1 MTTVVAVLA
10 CALCASACLSVSWF
24 RWHREAE
31 DDEPR
36 DTVGAVLS
44 GIPGIVFCVTAIQLI
59 IR

>member
-1 MTTVVAVLA
+1 MTTAIAVIA

-24 RWHREAE
+24 RWHRDPD

-44 GIPGIVFCVTAIQLI
+44 AIPGIAFSVTAIHLI